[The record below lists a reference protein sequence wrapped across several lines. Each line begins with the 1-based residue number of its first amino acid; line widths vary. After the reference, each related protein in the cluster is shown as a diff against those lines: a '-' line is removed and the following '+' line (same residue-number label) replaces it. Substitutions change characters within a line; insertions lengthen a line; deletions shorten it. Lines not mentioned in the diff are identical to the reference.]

1 MVDPYSLLFGIGAGF
16 IIAAILV
23 SFGVNDCDDCL
34 FNENGRYAA
43 EYKSESAVDGPP
55 QPEMS
60 PADKETRGIFEDA
73 FGRYKLGESRYG
85 VFDKDTD
92 PRDFL
97 LEGEE
102 ELLDL
107 MVYANFEIAR
117 IRALKK
123 RIRSVLDAPYP
134 SPWGMP

>member
-1 MVDPYSLLFGIGAGF
+1 MEYQPFLMG
-16 IIAAILV
+16 
-23 SFGVNDCDDCL
+23 FGVALFLVAALMYVFCEPECASCL
-34 FNENGRYAA
+34 FNDIPFEEEWTPEDSGTLI
-43 EYKSESAVDGPP
+43 P
-55 QPEMS
+55 QEQEMS
-60 PADKETRGIFEDA
+60 SVDKETTAIFEDA
-73 FGRYKLGESRYG
+73 FKRYKLGESRYG

-123 RIRSVLDAPYP
+123 RIRSVLDASYP